1 MLLVFC
7 RRLRFLAGRM
17 AVLEHSGL
25 RPAQAACP
33 AGYRRH
39 RWATARG
46 FARRRTGAESSV
58 RGPLVG
64 GHWDCYARAARF
76 IDAAAL
82 LRVREHEMAPA
93 PLRADAG
100 GSGAGA
106 KVLQ

>member
-1 MLLVFC
+1 VGC
-7 RRLRFLAGRM
+7 GRHKRP
-17 AVLEHSGL
+17 VLPENDVIEG
-25 RPAQAACP
+25 PP
-33 AGYRRH
+33 
-39 RWATARG
+39 RG

-64 GHWDCYARAARF
+64 GLWDCYARAARF